1 MLKRFYFLIFLIL
14 FVIFSSLF
22 TFYPAFANAF
32 KIGLLSFFDL
42 VNDKVVLQI
51 KGNMCDN
58 YLSSFNDTSQW
69 PSGSL
74 RTEVAIKSCK
84 DIELAKLQK
93 LDKSEISPDL
103 SSNYNLSTASSTTSQ
118 NNFLNSIIVENI
130 NKIYPKTVSNE
141 PIISVES
148 SSTKTDTDT
157 NIGIATNTGISN
169 SDIIILTNNERQ
181 KAGVK
186 TLKENSLLDK
196 IAKERLEDM
205 FNQGYFEHVSPQG
218 ISVSDIAKTDG
229 YSYVLI
235 GENIALGNFSSSKE
249 LVVAWMESTGH
260 KENILNPSFSEIGVY
275 AKAGSYNG
283 TEMIIGVQVFGKSTS
298 SCTYPDANLKTK
310 IEAEISQVNDFV
322 ATGKIYLQDIQ
333 AMEPVSSA
341 NSVVYNNK
349 VSEYNVLVREI
360 DALYTDIK
368 KITDTYNA
376 QIKAYNSCIS
386 LIK

>member
-1 MLKRFYFLIFLIL
+1 
-14 FVIFSSLF
+14 
-22 TFYPAFANAF
+22 
-32 KIGLLSFFDL
+32 
-42 VNDKVVLQI
+42 
-51 KGNMCDN
+51 MCDN

>member
-1 MLKRFYFLIFLIL
+1 
-14 FVIFSSLF
+14 VIFSSLF

-69 PSGSL
+69 PSESL

-93 LDKSEISPDL
+93 LDKSEISPNL
-103 SSNYNLSTASSTTSQ
+103 SSNYNLSTASSTISQ

-141 PIISVES
+141 PIVSVES
-148 SSTKTDTDT
+148 SSTKTDT
-157 NIGIATNTGISN
+157 NIEVVTNTGISN

-181 KAGVK
+181 KAGIK

-229 YSYVLI
+229 YSYILI

-249 LVVAWMESTGH
+249 LVAAWMESTGH

-283 TEMIIGVQVFGKSTS
+283 AEMIIGVQVFGKSTT
-298 SCTYPDANLKTK
+298 SCTYPDANLKAK

-341 NSVVYNNK
+341 NSVVYNSK
-349 VSEYNVLVREI
+349 VSEYNVLVKEI

-368 KITDTYNA
+368 QITDTYNT

-386 LIK
+386 LIN

>member
-22 TFYPAFANAF
+22 TFYPAFANTL

-42 VNDKVVLQI
+42 VNDKVVLPI

-58 YLSSFNDTSQW
+58 YLSSFNDTLQW
-69 PSGSL
+69 PSESL

-84 DIELAKLQK
+84 DIELSKLQ
-93 LDKSEISPDL
+93 KSEISLNL
-103 SSNYNLSTASSTTSQ
+103 SPNYNLSTAASTTSQ
-118 NNFLNSIIVENI
+118 NNFINSIAVENI

-148 SSTKTDTDT
+148 SSTKT
-157 NIGIATNTGISN
+157 NVGIVTGVGISN
-169 SDIIILTNNERQ
+169 SDIITLTNNERQ
-181 KAGVK
+181 KVGVNI
-186 TLKENSLLDK
+186 LKENSLLDK
-196 IAKERLEDM
+196 IARERLEDM

-283 TEMIIGVQVFGKSTS
+283 AEMVIGVQVFGKSTA
-298 SCTYPDANLKTK
+298 SCTYPDANLKAK
-310 IEAEISQVNDFV
+310 IETEISQVNDLV

-341 NSVVYNNK
+341 NSVVYNSK
-349 VSEYNVLVREI
+349 VSEYNVLVKEI

-368 KITDTYNA
+368 KITDTYNT

-386 LIK
+386 LIN

>member
-42 VNDKVVLQI
+42 VNDKVVLPI

-58 YLSSFNDTSQW
+58 YLSSFNDTLQW
-69 PSGSL
+69 PSESL

-84 DIELAKLQK
+84 DIELSKLQ
-93 LDKSEISPDL
+93 KSEISLNL
-103 SSNYNLSTASSTTSQ
+103 SPNYNLSTAASTTSQ
-118 NNFLNSIIVENI
+118 NNFINSIAVENI

-148 SSTKTDTDT
+148 SSTKT
-157 NIGIATNTGISN
+157 NVGIVTGVGISN
-169 SDIIILTNNERQ
+169 SDIITLTNNERQ
-181 KAGVK
+181 KVGVNI
-186 TLKENSLLDK
+186 LKENSLLDK
-196 IAKERLEDM
+196 IARERLEDM

-283 TEMIIGVQVFGKSTS
+283 AEMVIGVQVFGKSTA
-298 SCTYPDANLKTK
+298 SCTYPDANLKAK
-310 IEAEISQVNDFV
+310 IETEISQVNDLV

-341 NSVVYNNK
+341 NSVVYNSK
-349 VSEYNVLVREI
+349 VSEYNVLVKEI

-368 KITDTYNA
+368 KITDTYNT

-386 LIK
+386 LIN